1 MTPELTFKLAS
12 NFAIIG
18 WLLLAGLSNAKVTK
32 LLVRN
37 GVWPLILSGLYLLIL
52 AFHARG
58 GFDFGSL
65 EGVTKLFAN
74 PWILLAGWVHY
85 LAFDLFIGIW
95 ETKEAESLGIS
106 RWILIPCL
114 FFTLMFGPI
123 GYLLFQIVRWR
134 KGGSHASI

>member
-18 WLLLAGLSNAKVTK
+18 WLLLAGLPNARVTK

-52 AFHARG
+52 ALYARG

-65 EGVTKLFAN
+65 EGVNKLFSN
-74 PWILLAGWVHY
+74 PWVYSLDGFTILHSTFLLG
-85 LAFDLFIGIW
+85 FGKRRKRKRW
-95 ETKEAESLGIS
+95 EF
-106 RWILIPCL
+106 PD
-114 FFTLMFGPI
+114 
-123 GYLLFQIVRWR
+123 GY
-134 KGGSHASI
+134 